1 MSAIAETAES
11 SDPFSK
17 QVAVTIAIL
26 TVFLAFIGNK
36 GDNAKTE
43 GLLKTSEAA
52 NQWGYYQSK
61 SIKQHTS
68 ESEGS
73 ILANLPESG
82 NQAKRDAAIAKVEAN
97 VKRYDSE
104 KQEIKTK
111 AESLESIA
119 HQSELVNDRCD
130 QSSLVLQIGVIIC
143 SIAILSKWRLFWH
156 LGMVLGTVGGAIGIT
171 AFLL

>member
-1 MSAIAETAES
+1 MSDIAEAAES

-43 GLLKTSEAA
+43 ALLKTSEAA

-61 SIKQHTS
+61 SIKQNTT
-68 ESEGS
+68 ESEVS
-73 ILANLPESG
+73 ILSNLPGGG
-82 NQAKRDAAIAKVEAN
+82 NQAKRDAAIAKVESS
-97 VKRYDSE
+97 VKRYELE
-104 KQEIKTK
+104 KQEIKKK
-111 AESLESIA
+111 AESLELIA
-119 HQSELVNDRCD
+119 RQSELVNDRCD
-130 QSSLVLQIGVIIC
+130 QASLVLQIGVIIC
-143 SIAILSKWRLFWH
+143 SISILSKWRLFWH
-156 LGMVLGTVGGAIGIT
+156 IGMFLGTVGGVIGIT